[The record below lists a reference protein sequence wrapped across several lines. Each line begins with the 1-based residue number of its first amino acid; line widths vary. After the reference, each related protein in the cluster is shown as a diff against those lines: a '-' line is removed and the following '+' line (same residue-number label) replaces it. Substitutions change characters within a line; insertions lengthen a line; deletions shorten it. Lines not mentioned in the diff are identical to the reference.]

1 LIKIDEEKNYKK
13 LLQYLTPR
21 SLSWIMQDLLT
32 PRELNSLLKK
42 TPARTEGKDMNNIS
56 PDALIENL
64 SNDFFRKA
72 EVGKSVTFI
81 FCKKRLKEIG
91 KFSKMET
98 PAIEEYIGDSKRI
111 FKERRVGKVLWA
123 IIKDKREDV
132 NKLSSD
138 FTKKIEFLINQL
150 DRKEIDEN
158 NTKKIFNKKEVDE
171 NNTKKIFDKK
181 EVDENNTKKIFNKKE
196 VDENNTKKI
205 FDKKNID
212 VNSNKRVF
220 NKKEKTILNSKKY
233 DGDKIKREGKE
244 LEEENKAYKNTCNQ
258 LSKVNKKLKKEN
270 SSLIRQNEELIKENS
285 KLSQKLEFEKKSYT
299 EHEIQNKFL
308 LKEIKKYKETLKKH
322 DIPRVGV
329 FVDVQNIY
337 YGAKKIEHKAKLNF
351 SKLLKKLTWDKKRH
365 PQMAIA
371 YIVQTPEINQDD
383 FIKTLENVG
392 YEIKSKDL
400 KRHADG
406 SAKGDWDLGIA
417 MDIISSQDEL
427 DVIVLV
433 SGDGD
438 FIELIKFLK
447 GKSKIPV
454 EVAAFQHNVARDLKD
469 IADDFHTIGE
479 ELII

>member
-42 TPARTEGKDMNNIS
+42 TPARPEGKDFNNVS

-64 SNDFFRKA
+64 SNDFFRRI
-72 EVGKSVTFI
+72 EVAKSVNFI

-132 NKLSSD
+132 NKLSAD
-138 FTKKIEFLINQL
+138 FTKRIEFLINEL
-150 DRKEIDEN
+150 NKKEIDEKSNKKILN
-158 NTKKIFNKKEVDE
+158 NKEVDEKSNKKILNNKEVDENSNKKIFNKKEVDE
-171 NNTKKIFDKK
+171 NS
-181 EVDENNTKKIFNKKE
+181 NKK
-196 VDENNTKKI
+196 
-205 FDKKNID
+205 
-212 VNSNKRVF
+212 VF
-220 NKKEKTILNSKKY
+220 NKNEKIIVNNKKY

-258 LSKVNKKLKKEN
+258 LSKVNKKLKKDN
-270 SSLIRQNEELIKENS
+270 SSLTRQNEELIKENS
-285 KLSQKLEFEKKSYT
+285 KLSQKLEVEKKSYT
-299 EHEIQNKFL
+299 EHEVQNKFF
-308 LKEIKKYKETLKKH
+308 LKEIKKYKETIKKH

-383 FIKTLENVG
+383 FIKALENVG

-447 GKSKIPV
+447 EKSKIPV